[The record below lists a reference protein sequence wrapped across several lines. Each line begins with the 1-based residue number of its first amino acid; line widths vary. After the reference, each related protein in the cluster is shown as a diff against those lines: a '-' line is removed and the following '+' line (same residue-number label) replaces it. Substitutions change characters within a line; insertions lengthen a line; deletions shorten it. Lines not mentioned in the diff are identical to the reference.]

1 MPKASVKL
9 AKKLGRTPTREEVKA
24 YKAKKAAKKAARAEA
39 PEKKAKKRALEGGDD
54 LHAAREPKQVKTEAD
69 TSCARQASSSASA
82 ASAAAEGRSEASEEP
97 GPVTIVLFYTYC
109 ETLMSKAR
117 QTEAIAFAVAS
128 MKRFGVTGRLRIA
141 REGYNGTLTGPTAGV
156 RAFTASLAD
165 FDPATFGNGR
175 VDFKY
180 VDGLPRSQMLKG
192 IKCWPVTEIVTY
204 GFDAKT
210 APLAKGGTHLKP
222 ADFHKAMED
231 PDAIVIDVRNYNES
245 LIGKFAPPGDKV
257 LDPMMRRSTEFPQ
270 WVADNRSKLENKK
283 VLMYCTGGV
292 RCERASAFMGSQGIK
307 NIFQL
312 EGGIHR
318 YLEEFKEDG
327 GHWIG
332 KNYTFDKRFSHGA
345 DNAAV
350 ISSCVHCGD
359 KWDRYQAQAKCAN
372 RHCAIEV
379 LLCRPCQ
386 RMDGGPPKKS
396 TLFCDLCKPGGN
408 KATRPGPKATP

>member
-1 MPKASVKL
+1 MPKARAKL
-9 AKKLGRTPTREEVKA
+9 EKKLGREPTKEEVATYKA
-24 YKAKKAAKKAARAEA
+24 KKKAKKAAKAEQRAAAAASPKKEKKRSAETEAAA
-39 PEKKAKKRALEGGDD
+39 PATKKAKATPGDP
-54 LHAAREPKQVKTEAD
+54 AAAAPPAAAQ
-69 TSCARQASSSASA
+69 SSSSSSAA
-82 ASAAAEGRSEASEEP
+82 PEEP

-109 ETLMSKAR
+109 EGLMSKQR
-117 QTEAIAFAVAS
+117 QTAAIKFCVES
-128 MKRFGVTGRLRIA
+128 LKKHGVTGRLRVA

-156 RAFTASLAD
+156 RAFTKSLET
-165 FDPATFGNGR
+165 FDAATFGNGR

-192 IKCWPVTEIVTY
+192 IKCWPVAEIVTY
-204 GFDAKT
+204 GFDARN
-210 APLAKGGTHLKP
+210 APLDKGGTHLAP
-222 ADFHKAMED
+222 ADFHKALED
-231 PDAIVIDVRNYNES
+231 PDAVVIDVRNYNES

-270 WVADNRSKLENKK
+270 WVADNRHKLEDKK

-292 RCERASAFMGSQGIK
+292 RCERASAYMGSQGIK

-318 YLEEFKEDG
+318 YLEEYKEDG

-350 ISSCVHCGD
+350 ISACVHCGD

-386 RMDGGPPKKS
+386 RMDGGPPKKA

-408 KATRPGPKATP
+408 KAARPEPKAAP